1 MGVTFGELALSL
13 DRLENGVRVCVCVC
27 ERAREN
33 LYACVGNEGAWG
45 HLLFRHNLKGI
56 PMMTAL

>member
-27 ERAREN
+27 ERARERESV
-33 LYACVGNEGAWG
+33 CVC
-45 HLLFRHNLKGI
+45 RK
-56 PMMTAL
+56 